1 MNYRPCDYFPKYDV
15 RTPFMVRLLTLM
27 ERPFSEFTVRFM
39 LGSKVLKLLESHE
52 IYGNPPPKPSYKI

>member
-1 MNYRPCDYFPKYDV
+1 
-15 RTPFMVRLLTLM
+15 MVRLLTLM

-39 LGSKVLKLLESHE
+39 LGLKVLKLLESHE